1 MVKYYYK
8 INGKLRIIVEWI
20 IYGFYERENFV
31 ILVLNSLVM
40 RGILVRE
47 LKLFGRKYLIVDFGM
62 IVVDIFKYFIY

>member
-1 MVKYYYK
+1 MVKYYRK

-62 IVVDIFKYFIY
+62 IVDIFKYFIR

>member
-47 LKLFGRKYLIVDFGM
+47 LKLFGRRYLIVDFGM